1 MLLTLSEYVPRP
13 PFVIKL
19 LPPVVSELAVWF
31 CIVPLGLVQV
41 AATFAPGTAAP
52 FASLTATIP
61 FTLTWLFF
69 INVPERLMLVL
80 RNAVVG
86 VGVGVGVGEVPLLAL
101 RE

>member
-19 LPPVVSELAVWF
+19 LPPVVSELAVWL

-61 FTLTWLFF
+61 FTPTWLFF
-69 INVPERLMLVL
+69 IRVPERLMLML
-80 RNAVVG
+80 RNAVAM
-86 VGVGVGVGEVPLLAL
+86 GVGEVPLLAL